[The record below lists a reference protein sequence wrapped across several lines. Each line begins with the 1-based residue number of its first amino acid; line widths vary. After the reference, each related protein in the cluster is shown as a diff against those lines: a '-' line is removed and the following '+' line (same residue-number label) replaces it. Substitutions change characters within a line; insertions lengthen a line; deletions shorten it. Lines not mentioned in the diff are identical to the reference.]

1 MKIKVRIAEK
11 KDVERVAILYEA
23 LHDYLETHENH
34 PRWKRGIYPT
44 KADAEEG
51 FEKGWLY
58 VAEAD
63 GKLAGSVIY
72 LHGQGEVYNQV
83 KWPEEIPGGN
93 VYVIHILAVH
103 PDFFR
108 MGVGTA
114 LLDYA
119 CSMGRKNGAGAVRLD
134 VYEKNFSAI
143 RLYESCGFA
152 YRGTIDLGLEELY
165 GLKWYHVYEKLLRL
179 ENIHLPVS
187 GGKTEISHG
196 RVPEETGK
204 EQ

>member
-1 MKIKVRIAEK
+1 MEIKIRAAEER
-11 KDVERVAILYEA
+11 DVERVAMLYEK

-51 FEKGWLY
+51 FQKRELY
-58 VAEAD
+58 VAEID

-72 LHGQGEVYNQV
+72 LHEQGDVYNQV
-83 KWPEEIPGGN
+83 KWPKEIQGNN

-103 PDFFR
+103 PDYFK

-119 CSMGRKNGAGAVRLD
+119 CNMGKKNGVEAVRLD
-134 VYEKNFSAI
+134 VYEKNFQQYSYMKAVDFHTAEPLI
-143 RLYESCGFA
+143 
-152 YRGTIDLGLEELY
+152 
-165 GLKWYHVYEKLLRL
+165 
-179 ENIHLPVS
+179 
-187 GGKTEISHG
+187 
-196 RVPEETGK
+196 
-204 EQ
+204 

>member
-1 MKIKVRIAEK
+1 MEIKVRIAEE
-11 KDVERVAILYEA
+11 KDVERVSFLYER

-44 KADAEEG
+44 KANAEEG

-58 VAEAD
+58 VAEVD

-72 LHGQGEVYNQV
+72 LHEQGEVYNQV
-83 KWPEEIPGGN
+83 KWPKEIQSNN
-93 VYVIHILAVH
+93 VYVIHVLAVH
-103 PDFFR
+103 PDYFR

-119 CSMGRKNGAGAVRLD
+119 CSMGRENGVGAVRLD

-143 RLYESCGFA
+143 RLYERCGFA

-165 GLKWYHVYEKLLRL
+165 GLKWYHVYEKLL
-179 ENIHLPVS
+179 I
-187 GGKTEISHG
+187 
-196 RVPEETGK
+196 
-204 EQ
+204 